1 MQLDH
6 VRIATVAFV
15 LLVSGAAVFWLLPP
29 AFVPRF
35 NETVEGTNETVEGT
49 VALIRSWGSWGVL
62 GSIALMVV
70 HSFVPFP
77 AEIVACANGMVYGPF
92 WGTVITW
99 VGAMLG
105 AAAAFGLAR
114 LLGWPFVR
122 RILTAEHRERLAA
135 WSSQRGAAALLISR
149 FIPVIAFNLINYA
162 AGLAGISWWTFLW
175 TTGLGILPLT
185 AVFTIMG
192 DRLLTLPVWIWVL
205 LGAVVLIGW
214 IIVERR

>member
-1 MQLDH
+1 MQLRP
-6 VRIATVAFV
+6 VRIATVALV
-15 LLVSGAAVFWLLPP
+15 LLVGLATASWLMQPAVLPHL
-29 AFVPRF
+29 
-35 NETVEGTNETVEGT
+35 NETVEGT

-62 GSIALMVV
+62 GSIGLMVV

-77 AEIVACANGMVYGPF
+77 AEIVACANGMIYGPL

-114 LLGWPFVR
+114 LLGWPFVQR
-122 RILTAEHRERLAA
+122 VLSAENRERLTA
-135 WSSQRGAAALLISR
+135 WSNQRGATTLLISR
-149 FIPVIAFNLINYA
+149 LIPVIAFNLINYA

-185 AVFTIMG
+185 ALFTIMG
-192 DRLLTLPVWIWVL
+192 DRLLTVPAWIWL
-205 LGAVVLIGW
+205 PLGAVVLIGW
-214 IIVERR
+214 IIVPRR

>member
-1 MQLDH
+1 MAQRRGVGPNVAATALILLLGVTVVSWLLADMAPQLD
-6 VRIATVAFV
+6 
-15 LLVSGAAVFWLLPP
+15 
-29 AFVPRF
+29 
-35 NETVEGTNETVEGT
+35 ETVDGT
-49 VALIRSWGSWGVL
+49 VALIRSWDSWGVL
-62 GSIALMVV
+62 ASIGLMVV

-77 AEIVACANGMVYGPF
+77 AEIVACANGMIYGPL

-122 RILTAEHRERLAA
+122 RILSADHRERLAA
-135 WSSQRGAAALLISR
+135 WSRERGAAALLISR
-149 FIPVIAFNLINYA
+149 LIPVIAFNLINYA

-185 AVFTIMG
+185 ALFTIMG
-192 DRLLTLPVWIWVL
+192 DRLLTVPLWMWLP
-205 LGAVVLIGW
+205 LGAVVLTGW
-214 IIVERR
+214 LILPRR

>member
-1 MQLDH
+1 MQLGR
-6 VRIATVAFV
+6 VRIATVALV
-15 LLVSGAAVFWLLPP
+15 LLVGLATAPWLMPP
-29 AFVPRF
+29 AFVPRLD
-35 NETVEGTNETVEGT
+35 ETVEGT

-77 AEIVACANGMVYGPF
+77 AEIVACANGMVYGPLL
-92 WGTVITW
+92 GTVITW

-122 RILTAEHRERLAA
+122 RNLSAEHRDRLTA
-135 WSSQRGAAALLISR
+135 WSSQRSAGALLISR
-149 FIPVIAFNLINYA
+149 LIPVIAFNLINYA

-185 AVFTIMG
+185 ALFTIMG
-192 DRLLTLPVWIWVL
+192 DRLPTIPLWMWLP
-205 LGAVVLIGW
+205 LGAVVLFGW